1 VDFQLYVRVLWR
13 FKLLFLLG
21 LILAIALATLSLVRV
36 SADGLTYRQT
46 ELYTSATRL
55 LITQTG
61 FPTGRLLAQ
70 DPSLDPAQ
78 EAARLGIPLAD
89 PNRLNNLTILYAE
102 LATSDPVRRQMRRD
116 GPIRGKIIATPVVVQ
131 DGRYTLPLIDIVSI
145 ATTPLNAMK
154 LSLRGATAFQTY
166 LKRNQQANH
175 VPSTDRV
182 LVEQVQRPRGA
193 KIFQARSKTMPIVIF
208 LAVMFATV
216 GLAFLLENL
225 RPRARPGEP
234 VAVAHDGTVRRR
246 TA

>member
-1 VDFQLYVRVLWR
+1 MDFQLYVRVLWR

-46 ELYTSATRL
+46 ELWSSSTRL
-55 LITQTG
+55 LITQKG

-102 LATSDPVRRQMRRD
+102 LATSDPVLRQMRRN
-116 GPIRGKIIATPVVVQ
+116 GPIRGTIIATPVVVQ
-131 DGRYTLPLIDIVSI
+131 DGRYTLPLIDIVAI
-145 ATTPLNAMK
+145 ASTPLSAIN

-166 LKRNQQANH
+166 LERNQQANH

-182 LVEQVQRPRGA
+182 LVEQVQRPRKA
-193 KIFQARSKTMPIVIF
+193 EVFQARSKTMPVVIF
-208 LAVMFATV
+208 LAVMFAAV

-234 VAVAHDGTVRRR
+234 VELAHDGTVRRR